1 MNDRND
7 ARFREFLR
15 KAIASVAD
23 SELKQDLWPQ
33 MLRKLD
39 QQAIRVPWYDWA
51 LAVLLAVWLYFFPE
65 AILAVVY
72 HL

>member
-7 ARFREFLR
+7 EKFRELLR
-15 KAIASVAD
+15 KAIAPVAN
-23 SELKQDLWPQ
+23 SELKQDLWPH

-39 QQAIRVPWYDWA
+39 QQAIGVPWYDWA
-51 LAVLLAVWLYFFPE
+51 LAALLAVWLYLFPGG
-65 AILAVVY
+65 ILVLVY